1 MTLCDQ
7 LILFLSQTT
16 NICLSADSSVQEDFR
31 LISEGCD
38 EKKIGILVANYFVKA
53 GDTQAQAV

>member
-16 NICLSADSSVQEDFR
+16 NICLSADSSGLEELR
-31 LISEGCD
+31 LISDGCD
-38 EKKIGILVANYFVKA
+38 EKKIGIMVAKYFVKA